1 LVPRWLKV
9 NFGIKEFLLIILD
22 SSITKSMSL
31 DLWKHGVFVVYSICI
46 ILLQFTTPTL
56 LAELKA

>member
-1 LVPRWLKV
+1 LVQRWLKV
-9 NFGIKEFLLIILD
+9 NFGIKEFVLIIVD

-31 DLWKHGVFVVYSICI
+31 DLWKHGVFVVYTICI
-46 ILLQFTTPTL
+46 LLLQFTTPTL

>member
-1 LVPRWLKV
+1 LAPRWLKV
-9 NFGIKEFLLIILD
+9 NFGIKQFLLIILH

-31 DLWKHGVFVVYSICI
+31 DLWKHGVFVVYTICI

-56 LAELKA
+56 LVELKA